1 MFCISELLLHIMSQ
15 LFSLAMLAE
24 TVILTISFTSHYE
37 VSHDYTIIINTVTS
51 EHHNFKF
58 IWVVSAGTRLMLD
71 LQMNGMSH
79 STKSLQSSGQWIN
92 SIQFVVVFFCLILS
106 TTNLF
111 FSKQCIAW
119 FVLAHDH
126 FMIALCVLS
135 WNDCGIENQMSIDSS
150 LKVRPSYE
158 SFSDWCSWHTCAE
171 HQIMNM
177 TCIAV

>member
-79 STKSLQSSGQWIN
+79 STKSLQSSGQ
-92 SIQFVVVFFCLILS
+92 
-106 TTNLF
+106 
-111 FSKQCIAW
+111 
-119 FVLAHDH
+119 
-126 FMIALCVLS
+126 
-135 WNDCGIENQMSIDSS
+135 
-150 LKVRPSYE
+150 
-158 SFSDWCSWHTCAE
+158 
-171 HQIMNM
+171 
-177 TCIAV
+177 